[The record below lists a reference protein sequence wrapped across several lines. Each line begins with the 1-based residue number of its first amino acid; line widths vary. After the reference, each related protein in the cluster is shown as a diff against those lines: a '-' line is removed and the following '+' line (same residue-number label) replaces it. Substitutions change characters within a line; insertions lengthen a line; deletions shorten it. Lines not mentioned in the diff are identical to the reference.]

1 MADLLQSS
9 HTSGSNTAYLEHLY
23 EQYLSDPSSLSADW
37 ISYFD
42 ALPGSKTKSDTSHQA
57 IIQKFKN
64 LPKNKHSSQQVTP
77 VNEKQIKVIQL
88 IQAYRHRGHTK
99 ANLDPLGISE
109 VIPSEDLS
117 LGFHGLSQG
126 DLNKIFQ
133 TDTLHIGKTSATL
146 EEIFDSLNSIYCGQL
161 GVEYHHIT
169 NNSERKWFQERIEP
183 LIGSVSFN
191 PEEQKYIYQRL
202 CSADGLAKFLSS
214 KYPGMKRFG
223 IEGAESLIPLVDSLI
238 QNCGIFGA
246 QQICIGMAHRG
257 RLNLLVNV
265 LGKTPGELLAAF
277 EEDYKLKKAST
288 GDVKYHLGY
297 SSNILT
303 PAGEVHVSLSSN
315 PSHLEIVNPVVEGSV
330 RARQDRLKDSE
341 RNLVVPI
348 LLHGDASFAGQGVV
362 METLQMSQTRGYG
375 VGGTIHVLI
384 NNQIGFTTSYPNDA
398 RSTHYATDVAK
409 MVEASTIFATSVA

>member
-1 MADLLQSS
+1 MSSMADLLQSS

-169 NNSERKWFQERIEP
+169 NNSERKWFQERICLLYTSP
-183 LIGSVSFN
+183 SPRDKRQSRM
-191 PEEQKYIYQRL
+191 PS
-202 CSADGLAKFLSS
+202 SA
-214 KYPGMKRFG
+214 
-223 IEGAESLIPLVDSLI
+223 
-238 QNCGIFGA
+238 
-246 QQICIGMAHRG
+246 
-257 RLNLLVNV
+257 
-265 LGKTPGELLAAF
+265 
-277 EEDYKLKKAST
+277 
-288 GDVKYHLGY
+288 
-297 SSNILT
+297 
-303 PAGEVHVSLSSN
+303 
-315 PSHLEIVNPVVEGSV
+315 
-330 RARQDRLKDSE
+330 
-341 RNLVVPI
+341 
-348 LLHGDASFAGQGVV
+348 
-362 METLQMSQTRGYG
+362 
-375 VGGTIHVLI
+375 
-384 NNQIGFTTSYPNDA
+384 
-398 RSTHYATDVAK
+398 
-409 MVEASTIFATSVA
+409 